1 VRGKETK
8 IVEESLRVSCNEKE
22 RKRGIER
29 ERDRHG
35 HAWSKSRYRSRF

>member
-8 IVEESLRVSCNEKE
+8 IVEERLRVSCNEKE

-29 ERDRHG
+29 ERERERERE
-35 HAWSKSRYRSRF
+35 AWPCMV